1 LNGLAEVLR
10 VSKIL
15 RGGRLSPVREDVA
28 KFTSSMKDDARLAK
42 AVVDINKAHVVM
54 LVEQKIL
61 KASDG
66 ARLLQAL
73 VKCAGTEL
81 DASAEDVHMAVE
93 EAVLKEA
100 GAEAGGNL
108 HIAKSRND
116 QVTTA
121 IRMELRNELLTL
133 MRAVSHVQNHLM
145 EVAEEHVDTVIL
157 EYTHLQPAQP
167 VTFAH
172 YLLSH
177 VDALERD
184 LQRLQ
189 SAYARVNLCPLGA
202 GALATTSFPINR
214 DRTAELLGFNGLVEN
229 SIDAVGSRDYIAETI
244 AALTLI
250 AVNLSRF
257 AEDLI
262 IWSSP
267 DFGVVELPDE
277 FTSTSSIMPQKKNP
291 EVLEVIRARAS
302 HVLGDFVATASA
314 VKSLP
319 STYNLDFQEITPKLW
334 GSMENVCASLDMFH
348 KLLPKLKVT
357 ADVSEKANASF
368 VAATELAN
376 LLVRKCDVPF
386 RTAHKIVGALV
397 KSLIEAKLT
406 FKDATPALLQKAA
419 LEAANIKVMV
429 GTQELKALADPL
441 ALVETCKVKGGPAPE
456 TVKNA
461 LDARKKRLLQTKSN
475 ILQMDKGLEEAENKL
490 EKAIQTYLHVNS
502 SENAKLKNSKL

>member
-1 LNGLAEVLR
+1 V

-28 KFTSSMKDDARLAK
+28 KFTSSMKDDAILSK

-54 LVEQKIL
+54 LMEQKIL
-61 KASDG
+61 KQSDG
-66 ARLLQAL
+66 AKLLQAL
-73 VKCAGTEL
+73 VKCSDAEL

-100 GAEAGGNL
+100 GAETGGNL

-121 IRMELRNELLTL
+121 IRMELRNELLNL
-133 MRAVSHVQNHLM
+133 MRAVSHVQDHLM
-145 EVAEEHVDTVIL
+145 EVAEEHVNTVIL

-172 YLLSH
+172 YLLSY

-189 SAYARVNLCPLGA
+189 SAYTRVNLCPLGA

-214 DRTAELLGFNGLVEN
+214 DRTAELLGFKGLVEN
-229 SIDAVGSRDYIAETI
+229 SIDAVGSRDFITETI
-244 AALTLI
+244 ASLTLI

-302 HVLGDFVATASA
+302 HVLGDFVASAAA

-334 GSMENVCASLDMFH
+334 GAMENVRASLDMFH

-357 ADVSEKANASF
+357 SDVSGKANASF

-376 LLVRKCDVPF
+376 VLVRKYDVPF
-386 RTAHKIVGALV
+386 RTAHKIVGTLV

-406 FKDATPALLQKAA
+406 FKDATSVLLQKSAK
-419 LEAANIKVMV
+419 EAANIKLIVKA
-429 GTQELKALADPL
+429 EDLKALANPL
-441 ALVETCKVKGGPAPE
+441 ALVEACKVKGGPAPAM
-456 TVKNA
+456 VKKA
-461 LDARKKRLLQTKSN
+461 LEARKKRLLLTKSN
-475 ILQMDKGLEEAENKL
+475 ILQMDKELEEAETKL
-490 EKAIQTYLHVNS
+490 EKAIQANSHVNS
-502 SENAKLKNSKL
+502 SGNVKLKNSKL

>member
-1 LNGLAEVLR
+1 M
-10 VSKIL
+10 SKLL
-15 RGGRLSPVREDVA
+15 RGGRLSPIREDVA
-28 KFTSSMKDDARLAK
+28 KFTSSMKDDVRLAD
-42 AVVDINKAHVVM
+42 AVIAINKAHMVM
-54 LVEQKIL
+54 LMEQKII
-61 KASDG
+61 KRSNG
-66 ARLLQAL
+66 AKLLQAL
-73 VKCAGTEL
+73 IKCSSTSL
-81 DASAEDVHMAVE
+81 DASAEDVHMAIE

-100 GAEAGGNL
+100 GEVAGGNL

-116 QVTTA
+116 QVATA
-121 IRMELRNELLTL
+121 IRMELRNELLNL
-133 MRAVSHVQNHLM
+133 VRAVAHVQDHLAEM
-145 EVAEEHVDTVIL
+145 AEEHVNTVIL

-177 VDALERD
+177 IEALERD

-214 DRTAELLGFNGLVEN
+214 DRTAELLGFNDLASN
-229 SIDAVGSRDYIAETI
+229 SIDAVGSRDFITETL
-244 AALTLI
+244 AVMTLI
-250 AVNLSRF
+250 ALNLSRF

-267 DFGVVELPDE
+267 DFGVITLPDE

-302 HVLGDFVATASA
+302 QVIGDFVASAAA

-334 GSMENVCASLDMFH
+334 GSIETVHASLDMFH
-348 KLLPKLKVT
+348 KMLPKLEVT
-357 ADVSEKANASF
+357 ADVSGKANASF

-376 LLVRKCDVPF
+376 MLVRKYDVPF

-406 FKDATPALLQKAA
+406 FADATPALLQKTAKDVA
-419 LEAANIKVMV
+419 SIKLTVKA
-429 GTQELKALADPL
+429 EDLKALADPL
-441 ALVETCKVKGGPAPE
+441 ALVEACKVKGGPAPIE
-456 TVKNA
+456 VKKA
-461 LDARKKRLLQTKSN
+461 LEVWKKKVFLTKSN
-475 ILQMDKGLEEAENKL
+475 ILKVDKELEEAENKL
-490 EKAIQTYLHVNS
+490 EKAVKACFSMS
-502 SENAKLKNSKL
+502 SRGNIKLKNSNL

>member
-1 LNGLAEVLR
+1 M
-10 VSKIL
+10 SKLL
-15 RGGRLSPVREDVA
+15 RGGRLSRVREDVA
-28 KFTSSMKDDARLAK
+28 KFTSSIKDDVKLAK
-42 AVVDINKAHVVM
+42 AVIDINKAHVIM
-54 LVEQKIL
+54 LMEQKII
-61 KASDG
+61 KPSDG
-66 ARLLQAL
+66 AKLLQAL
-73 VKCAGTEL
+73 VKCSNIKL

-93 EAVLKEA
+93 EAVFKEA
-100 GAEAGGNL
+100 GEEAGGNL

-116 QVTTA
+116 QVATA
-121 IRMELRNELLTL
+121 IRMELRNELLNL
-133 MRAVSHVQNHLM
+133 MRAVAHVQDHLA
-145 EVAEEHVDTVIL
+145 EVAEDHVNTVIL

-167 VTFAH
+167 VTFAY

-177 VDALERD
+177 YAALERD
-184 LQRLQ
+184 LQRIQ
-189 SAYARVNLCPLGA
+189 SVYTRVNLCPLGA

-214 DRTAELLGFNGLVEN
+214 DRTAELLGFNGLAEN
-229 SIDAVGSRDYIAETI
+229 SIDAVSSRDFITETI
-244 AALTLI
+244 AVLTLI

-302 HVLGDFVATASA
+302 HVLGDFVASTAA

-334 GSMENVCASLDMFH
+334 ESIENVRASLEMFH

-357 ADVSEKANASF
+357 SDVSGKANASF

-376 LLVRKCDVPF
+376 MLARKYDVRF
-386 RTAHKIVGALV
+386 RTAHKVVAALV

-406 FKDATPALLQKAA
+406 FADATPELLQKAA
-419 LEAANIKVMV
+419 KDVASIKLTVKA
-429 GTQELKALADPL
+429 EDLKALADPL
-441 ALVETCKVKGGPAPE
+441 ALVEACKVKGGPAPAE
-456 TVKNA
+456 VKKA
-461 LDARKKRLLQTKSN
+461 LEVWKKKWFSTKSD
-475 ILQMDKGLEEAENKL
+475 IIQMDKKLEEAENNL
-490 EKAIQTYLHVNS
+490 NKAVQSYFPVNS
-502 SENAKLKNSKL
+502 SDNLKL

>member
-1 LNGLAEVLR
+1 M
-10 VSKIL
+10 SKLL

-28 KFTSSMKDDARLAK
+28 KFTSSMKDDVKLAK
-42 AVVDINKAHVVM
+42 AVVAINKAHIVM
-54 LVEQKIL
+54 LLEQKII
-61 KASDG
+61 KQPDG
-66 ARLLQAL
+66 AKLLQAI
-73 VKCAGTEL
+73 VKCASAAL
-81 DASAEDVHMAVE
+81 DTSAEDVHIAME

-100 GAEAGGNL
+100 GEAAGGNL

-116 QVTTA
+116 QVATA
-121 IRMELRNELLTL
+121 IRMELRNELLSL
-133 MRAVSHVQNHLM
+133 MRAVTHVQDHLA
-145 EVAEEHVDTVIL
+145 EVAKEHVNTVIL

-177 VDALERD
+177 FAALERD

-189 SAYARVNLCPLGA
+189 GAYTRVNLCPLGA

-214 DRTAELLGFNGLVEN
+214 DRTAELLGFNGLAEN
-229 SIDAVGSRDYIAETI
+229 SIDAVGSRDFITETL
-244 AALTLI
+244 AVLTLT

-302 HVLGDFVATASA
+302 HVLGDFVASAAA

-334 GSMENVCASLDMFH
+334 ESIENVHASLDMFH
-348 KLLPKLKVT
+348 KMLPKLKVT
-357 ADVSEKANASF
+357 ADVSGKANASF

-376 LLVRKCDVPF
+376 VLVRKYDVPF
-386 RTAHKIVGALV
+386 RTAHKVVGALV

-406 FKDATPALLQKAA
+406 FADATPALLQKAA
-419 LEAANIKVMV
+419 KDTTGIKLAVKA
-429 GTQELKALADPL
+429 EDLKALADPL
-441 ALVETCKVKGGPAPE
+441 ALVETCKVKGGPAPVE
-456 TVKNA
+456 VKRALAEREKQLTLTRANISKLDKA
-461 LDARKKRLLQTKSN
+461 LD
-475 ILQMDKGLEEAENKL
+475 EAENKL
-490 EKAIQTYLHVNS
+490 EAVVQTCLSMNS
-502 SENAKLKNSKL
+502 RRNTKLKNSKR

>member
-1 LNGLAEVLR
+1 M
-10 VSKIL
+10 SKIL

-28 KFTSSMKDDARLAK
+28 KFTSSMKDDARLSK
-42 AVVDINKAHVVM
+42 AVFAINKAHVVM
-54 LVEQKIL
+54 LMEQKIL
-61 KASDG
+61 KQSDG
-66 ARLLQAL
+66 TKLLQAL
-73 VKCAGTEL
+73 ANCSNAEL

-93 EAVLKEA
+93 EAVLKET
-100 GAEAGGNL
+100 GAETGGNL

-121 IRMELRNELLTL
+121 IRMELRNQMLSL
-133 MRAVSHVQNHLM
+133 MRAITHVQDHLM
-145 EVAEEHVDTVIL
+145 EVAEEHVNTVIL

-172 YLLSH
+172 YLLSY

-189 SAYARVNLCPLGA
+189 NAYARVNLCPLGA

-214 DRTAELLGFNGLVEN
+214 DRTAELLGFSGLVEN
-229 SIDAVGSRDYIAETI
+229 SIDAVGSRDFVTETI

-267 DFGVVELPDE
+267 DFGVLELPDE

-302 HVLGDFVATASA
+302 HVIGDFVASAAA

-334 GSMENVCASLDMFH
+334 ASIENVQASLDMFH

-357 ADVSEKANASF
+357 ADVSGKANASF

-376 LLVRKCDVPF
+376 LLVRKYNVPF

-406 FKDATPALLQKAA
+406 FKDATPTLLQKAA
-419 LEAANIKVMV
+419 EDVASIKLTVK
-429 GTQELKALADPL
+429 TEDLKALANPL
-441 ALVETCKVKGGPAPE
+441 ALVEACRVKGGPAPAE
-456 TVKNA
+456 AKRA
-461 LDARKKRLLQTKSN
+461 LDARKKRLLLTKSN
-475 ILQMDKGLEEAENKL
+475 ILQMDKELEEAENKL
-490 EKAIQTYLHVNS
+490 EKAVQAYFPVS
-502 SENAKLKNSKL
+502 SSGNAKLKNSKL

>member
-1 LNGLAEVLR
+1 M
-10 VSKIL
+10 SKIL

-42 AVVDINKAHVVM
+42 AVFAINKAHVVM
-54 LVEQKIL
+54 LTEQKIL
-61 KASDG
+61 KPSDG
-66 ARLLQAL
+66 AKLLQAL
-73 VKCAGTEL
+73 AKCSTTEL

-100 GAEAGGNL
+100 GAETGGNL

-121 IRMELRNELLTL
+121 IRMELRNQLLSL
-133 MRAVSHVQNHLM
+133 MRAISHVQDHLM
-145 EVAEEHVDTVIL
+145 EVADEHVNTVIL

-172 YLLSH
+172 YLLSY

-189 SAYARVNLCPLGA
+189 NAYIRVNLCPLGA

-229 SIDAVGSRDYIAETI
+229 SIDAVGSRDFIVETI

-302 HVLGDFVATASA
+302 HVLGDFVAATAA

-334 GSMENVCASLDMFH
+334 ASIENVHASLDMLH

-357 ADVSEKANASF
+357 ADVSDKANTSF

-376 LLVRKCDVPF
+376 LLVRKYDVPF

-419 LEAANIKVMV
+419 EDVASIKLTVK
-429 GTQELKALADPL
+429 TEDLKAFANPL
-441 ALVETCKVKGGPAPE
+441 ALVEACKVKGGPAPAE
-456 TVKNA
+456 VKRA
-461 LDARKKRLLQTKSN
+461 LEARKKRLLLTKSN
-475 ILQMDKGLEEAENKL
+475 ILQMDKELEEAENKL
-490 EKAIQTYLHVNS
+490 ENAVQAYLPVNS
-502 SENAKLKNSKL
+502 GGNVKLKNSKL